1 MVSSAILEEKIK
13 RKESAMKEWYANISD
28 TMDGWIQTGDY
39 RFKASEIP
47 GRRTL
52 DKDSL
57 AGELIELFHDGG
69 MDDVDVPALL
79 ARHEKV
85 SAPSTR
91 LFINKTSRQEKN
103 NGLQV

>member
-1 MVSSAILEEKIK
+1 
-13 RKESAMKEWYANISD
+13 MKDWYANISD
-28 TMDGWIQTGDY
+28 TKDVWIQAGHW

-47 GRRTL
+47 GRHTL

-57 AGELIELFHDGG
+57 AEELIELFHDGG

-91 LFINKTSRQEKN
+91 LFINKNSRQEKKD
-103 NGLQV
+103 GIQI

>member
-1 MVSSAILEEKIK
+1 
-13 RKESAMKEWYANISD
+13 MKDWYTHTSD
-28 TMDGWIQTGDY
+28 TKDGWIQADHW

-52 DKDSL
+52 DKGSL
-57 AGELIELFHDGG
+57 AEELMELFHDGG

-85 SAPSTR
+85 RAPSTR

-103 NGLQV
+103 DGLQV

>member
-1 MVSSAILEEKIK
+1 
-13 RKESAMKEWYANISD
+13 MKAWYTHTSD
-28 TMDGWIQTGDY
+28 TKDGWIQAGHW
-39 RFKASEIP
+39 RFKSSEIP

-52 DKDSL
+52 TKDSL

-91 LFINKTSRQEKN
+91 LFINKTNRQEKN
-103 NGLQV
+103 DGLHV

>member
-1 MVSSAILEEKIK
+1 
-13 RKESAMKEWYANISD
+13 MKEWYAHTCGPQNR
-28 TMDGWIQTGDY
+28 WIQAGHW

-52 DKDSL
+52 AKDSL

-69 MDDVDVPALL
+69 MDDVDVPALI

-91 LFINKTSRQEKN
+91 LFINKTSKQEK
-103 NGLQV
+103 

>member
-1 MVSSAILEEKIK
+1 
-13 RKESAMKEWYANISD
+13 MKEWYANISG
-28 TMDGWIQTGDY
+28 TQDGWIQSGHW

-57 AGELIELFHDGG
+57 VGELMELFHDGG

-91 LFINKTSRQEKN
+91 LFINKTSKQEKN
-103 NGLQV
+103 DGLHV

>member
-1 MVSSAILEEKIK
+1 
-13 RKESAMKEWYANISD
+13 MKDWYANTSD
-28 TMDGWIQTGDY
+28 TKDGWIQAVHW

-69 MDDVDVPALL
+69 MDDVDVLALI

-85 SAPSTR
+85 SSPSTR
-91 LFINKTSRQEKN
+91 LFINKTSKQEKN
-103 NGLQV
+103 DGLQI

>member
-1 MVSSAILEEKIK
+1 
-13 RKESAMKEWYANISD
+13 MKEWYAHTCVPQN
-28 TMDGWIQTGDY
+28 GWIQAGHW

-57 AGELIELFHDGG
+57 AGELMELFHDGG
-69 MDDVDVPALL
+69 MDDVDVPALI

-91 LFINKTSRQEKN
+91 LFINKTSKQEKN
-103 NGLQV
+103 DGLQV